1 MPACRSDV
9 ARALS
14 FGRLGTPGEALSEP
28 FRHGVAR
35 TRTIF
40 AHRMASA
47 ASAASKGAS
56 HTAAARKTSALAQRI
71 AALCQ
76 EFKATDITILSLKG
90 VSDMTDYFVIA
101 SGTSDAHVRGL
112 ADGVLDAMQDAGLD
126 THHVEGLTHG
136 RWVLLDFVDV
146 VVHLFHPE
154 TRAFYQLERL
164 WQDAPV
170 LLADP

>member
-1 MPACRSDV
+1 MAPPSSPLVDRRLPPAV
-9 ARALS
+9 RAVV
-14 FGRLGTPGEALSEP
+14 GAIEDRKG
-28 FRHGVAR
+28 
-35 TRTIF
+35 
-40 AHRMASA
+40 HRVHVLDLR
-47 ASAASKGAS
+47 G
-56 HTAAARKTSALAQRI
+56 L
-71 AALCQ
+71 
-76 EFKATDITILSLKG
+76 TDA
-90 VSDMTDYFVIA
+90 TDYFVIA

>member
-1 MPACRSDV
+1 MAHPSIPLVDRRLPAAV
-9 ARALS
+9 RAVVS
-14 FGRLGTPGEALSEP
+14 AIEDRKG
-28 FRHGVAR
+28 
-35 TRTIF
+35 
-40 AHRMASA
+40 HRVQVLDLR
-47 ASAASKGAS
+47 G
-56 HTAAARKTSALAQRI
+56 L
-71 AALCQ
+71 
-76 EFKATDITILSLKG
+76 TDA
-90 VSDMTDYFVIA
+90 TDYFVIA

-126 THHVEGLTHG
+126 SHHVEGLTNG

-170 LLADP
+170 LLAES